1 MYFSGEHENF
11 SMTVIGVVGKLI
23 CADEIGLLTQC
34 VYSWCSLQMN
44 VISWCDQYLLFSKK
58 KKESGSVTSF
68 S

>member
-44 VISWCDQYLLFSKK
+44 VIS
-58 KKESGSVTSF
+58 
-68 S
+68 